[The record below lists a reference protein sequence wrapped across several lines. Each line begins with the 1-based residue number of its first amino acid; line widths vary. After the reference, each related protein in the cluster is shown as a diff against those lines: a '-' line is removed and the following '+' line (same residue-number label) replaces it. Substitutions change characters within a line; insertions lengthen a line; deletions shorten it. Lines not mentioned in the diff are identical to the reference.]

1 MNVGRAEISLLL
13 RDFTSLVDYIS
24 VLLRHFI
31 EFYSSFINA
40 VRSPVL
46 YTVNIVFDSKMR
58 HELYPFCSESSQNTK
73 PDIMNLPEQN

>member
-31 EFYSSFINA
+31 EIYLSFINA

-46 YTVNIVFDSKMR
+46 YTVNIAF
-58 HELYPFCSESSQNTK
+58 YTTT
-73 PDIMNLPEQN
+73 